1 MTNTR
6 ITDIELV
13 ERRYPVLLKEY
24 HFRPGSGGKGE
35 YQGGDG
41 TVRSY
46 QFLEPLKV
54 SILSERRSR
63 APYGQLGGED
73 GALGK
78 NVWIKNEKDGSTRR
92 INVGGKATMLFN
104 AGDTLEL
111 HTPGGGGWGA
121 GETKEQSRVHNSEF
135 EPRGSIAEKAKVDF

>member
-6 ITDIELV
+6 ITDVELV
-13 ERRYPVLLKEY
+13 ERRYPVLLKEF
-24 HFRPGSGGKGE
+24 HFRLGSGGQGE
-35 YQGGDG
+35 YGGGDG

-46 QFLEPLKV
+46 QFLEPLQV
-54 SILSERRSR
+54 SILSERRAR
-63 APYGQLGGED
+63 APYGLLGGED
-73 GALGK
+73 GALGRNIWVK
-78 NVWIKNEKDGSTRR
+78 TGKGGSTRR

-111 HTPGGGGWGA
+111 HTPGGGGWGE
-121 GETKEQSRVHNSEF
+121 GEMKKPSKIHSNEF